1 MELLPK
7 GANFVRAKTLW
18 EIGLHLAGNPATPY
32 GGNRDMV
39 ITVGSGSSA
48 AFRPWLRLATGSAIL
63 AEQVAKGDGVELAF
77 VNPSALLTQ
86 AYRGV
91 GLFSAPLPV
100 RIIAVYPSWDRFV
113 FMIHPRTGLRSL
125 ADIKAKRYPLRLSV
139 REDPTHSTHVLI
151 GQAFAL
157 HGFALKDIESWGGR
171 LLLCGGPSDA
181 RRLEP
186 LGRGEI
192 DAVFDEG
199 IKVWLDEAL
208 AAGLSPIELEPTEFD
223 AMQRLGWRKVSLPKA
238 RFRSS
243 LAMPRRSI
251 SADGRFTRMRRFR
264 SRSPMKSAMPSPR
277 ANGRFLGRRELMGA
291 LCTWGARATARRW
304 MSRSTRARSV
314 GIASTGKRIESR
326 AEGSLMDQ
334 RAHDGWRKM
343 VEVISLQ
350 ELHCATARSHQHAS
364 RFAQ

>member
-113 FMIHPRTGLRSL
+113 FMIHPRTGIRSL

-171 LLLCGGPSDA
+171 LLLCGGPNDA

-186 LGRGEI
+186 LARGEL

-199 IKVWLDEAL
+199 IKVWLNEAL

-223 AMQRLGWRKVSLPKA
+223 AMGRLGWAESFPSESPLPTRRSGYRHA
-238 RFRSS
+238 RFQR
-243 LAMPRRSI
+243 LADLRECVASGVGCLRNLQCPR
-251 SADGRFTRMRRFR
+251 
-264 SRSPMKSAMPSPR
+264 
-277 ANGRFLGRRELMGA
+277 
-291 LCTWGARATARRW
+291 
-304 MSRSTRARSV
+304 RARS
-314 GIASTGKRIESR
+314 G
-326 AEGSLMDQ
+326 GSLGEGN
-334 RAHDGWRKM
+334 RW
-343 VEVISLQ
+343 E
-350 ELHCATARSHQHAS
+350 
-364 RFAQ
+364 RFAHGERE